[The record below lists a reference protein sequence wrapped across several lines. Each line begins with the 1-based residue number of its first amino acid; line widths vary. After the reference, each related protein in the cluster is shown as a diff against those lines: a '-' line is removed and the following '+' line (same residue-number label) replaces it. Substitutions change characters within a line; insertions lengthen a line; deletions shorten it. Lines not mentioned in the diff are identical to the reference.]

1 MRTWNLSTA
10 RLAAASRARLRNV
23 RAGTVRTLWPPQRR
37 RCRRAW
43 IIHDE
48 NSNDRAW
55 NMIREVKYD
64 EPAFIR
70 HWNTNLRA
78 MTRLSLQ
85 RGAPPVDVHPKGVGS
100 ALLADLT

>member
-1 MRTWNLSTA
+1 
-10 RLAAASRARLRNV
+10 
-23 RAGTVRTLWPPQRR
+23 
-37 RCRRAW
+37 
-43 IIHDE
+43 
-48 NSNDRAW
+48 
-55 NMIREVKYD
+55 MIREVKYD

-100 ALLADLT
+100 ALLADLTDGVAHE